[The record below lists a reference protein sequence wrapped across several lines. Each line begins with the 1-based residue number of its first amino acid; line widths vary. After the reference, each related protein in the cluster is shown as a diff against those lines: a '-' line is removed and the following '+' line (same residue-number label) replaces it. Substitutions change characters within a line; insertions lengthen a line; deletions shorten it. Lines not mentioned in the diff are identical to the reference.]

1 MTEQF
6 ARQSKDK
13 LAPNKYNKVLQTWKK
28 TVAPRL
34 KGAMSLKS
42 DRIGYLDDAKYH
54 SKQVPPAKYNITN
67 FDIYKERSMKVLIS
81 NKGKHVG
88 DRMDRIKMDKSKP
101 APGQYDCSASF
112 KNTQLVNNSIGVAYS
127 RGGKKIGFIDAYVKT
142 KS

>member
-54 SKQVPPAKYNITN
+54 SKQVPPAKYSITN

-81 NKGKHVG
+81 NKGKQVG
-88 DRMDRIKMDKSKP
+88 DRMERIKTDKSKP

-112 KNTQLVNNSIGVAYS
+112 KNTQLVNNSMGVAYS